1 MVTSGGQF
9 IIVIWHS
16 LVLVARLVSE
26 GLVEVFSSEA
36 EAIGRGLVLLRL
48 RVILRSTVLLQF
60 TGYTIDGKVVV
71 HQMEVAGL
79 DLLEHVV
86 TKLADEA
93 VVVFT
98 FHMHDKFF
106 VTGLS
111 ALGEGHHFLKSDR
124 SLESYSTVK
133 D

>member
-9 IIVIWHS
+9 IIVIWLS
-16 LVLVARLVSE
+16 LVLVARLVCE

-48 RVILRSTVLLQF
+48 RVILRSAVLLQF

-79 DLLEHVV
+79 NLFEHVIPHLTYEPIIIFTLHVDHELFVSLLSALRQGHDLLE
-86 TKLADEA
+86 
-93 VVVFT
+93 
-98 FHMHDKFF
+98 
-106 VTGLS
+106 S
-111 ALGEGHHFLKSDR
+111 NR
-124 SLESYSTVK
+124 SLEG
-133 D
+133 